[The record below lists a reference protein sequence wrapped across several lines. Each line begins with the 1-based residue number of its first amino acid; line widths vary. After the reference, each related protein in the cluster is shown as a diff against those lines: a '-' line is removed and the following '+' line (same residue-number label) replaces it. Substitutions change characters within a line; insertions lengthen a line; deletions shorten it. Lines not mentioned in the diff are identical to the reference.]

1 MFKFLLK
8 KPKFVISCSILI
20 LLLGASFLYEPF
32 FADKVENI
40 SFFEKNGEMLGPP
53 FSPAEVPP
61 FGTNRLGTPLWSYV
75 IQGAKY
81 TILAG
86 ALVSVTQILA
96 ALVVSV
102 FLITFIKRAISWME
116 SMVESM
122 IYIPLAVVAIMLLR
136 PMNIILEAEEHFLKY
151 LFIQLLL
158 IALIGI
164 PPLIVLL
171 SKELKKALNEEFV
184 YGART
189 LGARGWHLYKNHI
202 FKNLLPRLVLLF
214 VQQNVKILVLFA
226 HLSFFS
232 IFLGGSFEEEIM
244 VGEPRDFSLSNEW
257 AGNIGKAYFEL
268 MLAPWLVFVPLVA
281 LSLTVLA
288 YNFISS
294 SIQEVSLMSD
304 YPARK
309 KIIKPQDKNKKPS
322 KMSQKITKDKF
333 ELYNK
338 GKSTPM

>member
-1 MFKFLLK
+1 MFRSLLR
-8 KPKFVISCSILI
+8 KPKFVISCSFLI
-20 LLLGASFLYEPF
+20 LLLAASFLYEPF
-32 FADKVENI
+32 FAGHVENI
-40 SFFEKNGEMLGPP
+40 DFFEKNGEMLGPP

-86 ALVSVTQILA
+86 ALVSVIQVLA

-102 FLITFIKRAISWME
+102 FLITFIKRAISWIE
-116 SMVESM
+116 GLVESM

-136 PMNIILEAEEHFLKY
+136 PLDIILEAEEHFLKY
-151 LFIQLLL
+151 LFIQLFL

-171 SKELKKALNEEFV
+171 SKELKKALKEEFV

-214 VQQNVKILVLFA
+214 VQQNVKVLILFA

-232 IFLGGSFEEEIM
+232 LFLGGSFEEEIM
-244 VGEPRDFSLSNEW
+244 VGEVRSFSLSNEW

-268 MLAPWLVFVPLVA
+268 MLSPWLVFVPLVS

-294 SIQEVSLMSD
+294 SIQEISLLSD
-304 YPARK
+304 NPARK
-309 KIIKPQDKNKKPS
+309 KKKKFKDRDGHAS
-322 KMSQKITKDKF
+322 KMKQKITKEKF
-333 ELYNK
+333 ELYNNVK
-338 GKSTPM
+338 NTPM